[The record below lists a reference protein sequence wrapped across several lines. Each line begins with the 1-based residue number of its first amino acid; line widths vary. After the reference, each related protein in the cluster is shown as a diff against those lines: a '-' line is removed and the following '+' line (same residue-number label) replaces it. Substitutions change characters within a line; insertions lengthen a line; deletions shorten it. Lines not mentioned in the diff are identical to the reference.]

1 MPRHCLAN
9 AREFVLA
16 LTLSA
21 QWLIDWTVQTI
32 TLSAAAFRWRGTAT
46 LPHLRRASERA
57 ISTTNRCSYF
67 SSLVAKSTS
76 SICPLSQGLLMSAN
90 CGVSSRQQLSFAAA
104 IATWL
109 YLDKRLLP
117 EFQHVLPNVRWDN
130 RVTPQQR
137 QRKLRKIDAH
147 NDSEI
152 ARWRN
157 SCSITTYYL
166 QNSFIQASHALTDC
180 MNNVTTRHELL
191 TLLRT
196 LMQRETSTKY
206 VVDHS
211 YEREAMTCCH
221 WNYRFVSRCQIRPE
235 ITHSHTP
242 HWYTYTKFNISRF
255 IQQHHRHFSLNHRH
269 VETFVYRLHGSNV
282 IFINTGL
289 APLPA
294 TRWPPPS
301 SFLADCKLKYCWY

>member
-1 MPRHCLAN
+1 MTDRLDRSDDNFIGCRRPLTRHSN
-9 AREFVLA
+9 FTPFE
-16 LTLSA
+16 T
-21 QWLIDWTVQTI
+21 
-32 TLSAAAFRWRGTAT
+32 
-46 LPHLRRASERA
+46 SERA

-117 EFQHVLPNVRWDN
+117 EFQHVLPNVRWDS

-211 YEREAMTCCH
+211 YEREAMRCH
-221 WNYRFVSRCQIRPE
+221 WNSIDSWADVRSAQRSH
-235 ITHSHTP
+235 THSHT
-242 HWYTYTKFNISRF
+242 HTDIQNQVQYFSFYTTTPQAFFLESSTCWDVRVSTSR
-255 IQQHHRHFSLNHRH
+255 
-269 VETFVYRLHGSNV
+269 
-282 IFINTGL
+282 
-289 APLPA
+289 
-294 TRWPPPS
+294 
-301 SFLADCKLKYCWY
+301 K